1 MTFAHQNV
9 AAQSQLA
16 GFDYSEKSQRLELA
30 KAGDAESLFLLGL
43 AHYHGQNASNDLA
56 VAERFFHFAAQ
67 NGNLDAKAYLEKLR
81 REKLTVENE
90 RAAIAEATALT
101 PEINRTKEAPQQDK
115 PIQIEKNVSLEEAR
129 QTETYVEPLKTEKY
143 AEASPVQ
150 SVTSETASHQL
161 NPQSPDLLIESST
174 PSNLGVQY
182 DASALVIENQKS
194 KWFSVWSYLPYILFA
209 FILLA
214 FVLFGFR
221 PTTDKIIKIPA
232 DFDAQRYLALNP
244 DVKQAGMGAKYHYA
258 RYGRFEN
265 RQY

>member
-9 AAQSQLA
+9 EAQSQLA
-16 GFDYSEKSQRLELA
+16 GFNYNEKSQRLELA

-43 AHYHGQNASNDLA
+43 AHYHGQNASYDLA

-67 NGNLDAKAYLEKLR
+67 NGNLDAVSYLEKIR
-81 REKLTVENE
+81 REKLTAENE
-90 RAAIAEATALT
+90 SAAVADALALT
-101 PEINRTKEAPQQDK
+101 PEKNTPKEAPQQDK
-115 PIQIEKNVSLEEAR
+115 PVQLEKTVSPEDIR
-129 QTETYVEPLKTEKY
+129 QTETYVETLKIEKY
-143 AEASPVQ
+143 AEASSIQ
-150 SVTSETASHQL
+150 SVASEAVSHPL
-161 NPQSPDLLIESST
+161 NPQSPDLLIESSAPIN
-174 PSNLGVQY
+174 PSVQY
-182 DASALVIENQKS
+182 DASAMVIENQKS

-214 FVLFGFR
+214 FALFGFR
-221 PTTDKIIKIPA
+221 PTTNKIINIPA
-232 DFDAQRYLALNP
+232 DFDEQRYLSLNP